1 MSDPAALPPLDGNRL
16 ERACGVLA
24 KLALVLMMLV
34 MGAELVLR
42 NAFGYSWE
50 GTDEAAG
57 YLLVAVTFLS
67 LATSQAHGGYH
78 ELLLVK
84 NRLSPRAR
92 SRLEVA
98 MLAICL
104 VCAAVLTWYFV
115 RLVIGT
121 WNSEERSMTSLRVP
135 LWIPRLTMP
144 LGTAA
149 LCVTLVLA
157 IRRTLRSGSA
167 PVRPEGGL

>member
-1 MSDPAALPPLDGNRL
+1 MSDPAGVPADGNL
-16 ERACGVLA
+16 PERVCGGLA

-42 NAFGYSWE
+42 NAFGYSWQA
-50 GTDEAAG
+50 TDETAG

-67 LATSQAHGGYH
+67 LATSQAHGGFH

-92 SRLEVA
+92 GWLEVA
-98 MLAICL
+98 MQVICL
-104 VCAAVLTWYFV
+104 ACAAVLTWYFM
-115 RLVIGT
+115 RLVIGS
-121 WNSEERSMTSLRVP
+121 WNSEERSMASLRMP
-135 LWIPRLTMP
+135 LWIPRLAMP

-149 LCVTLVLA
+149 LCVTLVLT
-157 IRRTLRSGSA
+157 IRRTLRGIGAREGS
-167 PVRPEGGL
+167 R

>member
-1 MSDPAALPPLDGNRL
+1 MSDPAGVPPDGNLL
-16 ERACGVLA
+16 ERVCGGLA
-24 KLALVLMMLV
+24 KLALVLMMLA

-42 NAFGYSWE
+42 NAFGYSWQA
-50 GTDEAAG
+50 TDEVAG

-92 SRLEVA
+92 GWLEVA
-98 MLAICL
+98 MQALCL

-115 RLVIGT
+115 RLVIGS
-121 WNSEERSMTSLRVP
+121 WNAEERSMASLRVP

-149 LCVTLVLA
+149 LCVTLVLT
-157 IRRTLRSGSA
+157 IRRTLRGIRASVAAERG
-167 PVRPEGGL
+167 P

>member
-1 MSDPAALPPLDGNRL
+1 MSDPSGLPPSDGNPL
-16 ERACGVLA
+16 ERVCGVLA
-24 KLALVLMMLV
+24 RIALVLMMLV

-67 LATSQAHGGYH
+67 LATSHAHGGYH

-84 NRLSPRAR
+84 NRLSPKTR
-92 SRLEVA
+92 SRLEAA

-104 VCAAVLTWYFV
+104 VCAAVLTWYFA
-115 RLVIGT
+115 RLVIGS
-121 WNSEERSMTSLRVP
+121 WNSGERSMTSLRVP
-135 LWIPRLTMP
+135 LWLPRLTMP

-157 IRRTLRSGSA
+157 IRRTLRNGSA
-167 PVRPEGGL
+167 PVRAEGGL